1 MTSRK
6 PKKQRKR
13 RYTATWQRRHKY
25 LTARLAPELVDKH
38 GIRRLPVR
46 KGDTVYVTRGAF
58 RDSEG
63 DVQAV
68 DMKKCRIHIENISIE
83 KVDGSAIPLPINPSN
98 VMITKLKI
106 DQTRQAIIDRKAAA
120 RLAQEDQE
128 D

>member
-6 PKKQRKR
+6 PKKQRKS

-25 LTARLAPELVDKH
+25 LTARLSPDLADKH
-38 GIRRLPVR
+38 GISRLPVR

-68 DMKKCRIHIENISIE
+68 DMKKHRIHIENISIE

-106 DQTRQAIIDRKAAA
+106 DQTRQAVIDRKAAA
-120 RLAQEDQE
+120 RRTQEDQE

>member
-13 RYTATWQRRHKY
+13 RYTATWQLRHKY
-25 LTARLAPELVDKH
+25 LTARLSPDLADKH
-38 GIRRLPVR
+38 GISRLPVS

-68 DMKKCRIHIENISIE
+68 DMKKCRIHIENISTE
-83 KVDGSAIPLPINPSN
+83 KADGSAIPLPINPSN

-106 DQTRQAIIDRKAAA
+106 DQRRQTVIDRKAAA
-120 RLAQEDQE
+120 RRAQENQE

>member
-1 MTSRK
+1 MTSHK
-6 PKKQRKR
+6 PKKQRKS
-13 RYTATWQRRHKY
+13 RYTASWQLRHKY

-38 GIRRLPVR
+38 GISRLPVR

-68 DMKKCRIHIENISIE
+68 DMKKGRIHIENISIE
-83 KVDGSAIPLPINPSN
+83 KADGSVIPLPINPSN
-98 VMITKLKI
+98 VMITKLEI
-106 DQTRQAIIDRKAAA
+106 DKTRQAVIDRKVAA

-128 D
+128 E